1 MTMREERPVVKLIIE
16 CSTGSMPAT
25 RELGHA
31 LLTQKGGWSMK
42 EVRPSESQGDHV
54 SAPAAA
60 TEGQSANR
68 QSTAER

>member
-1 MTMREERPVVKLIIE
+1 MTMREERPVVKRS
-16 CSTGSMPAT
+16 STVPLDPCPRRGSSVT
-25 RELGHA
+25 
-31 LLTQKGGWSMK
+31 LTQKGGWSMK